1 MPVSF
6 IFKFLLIGTQL
17 FTVFVTSS
25 LIISLYVRHFQ
36 GIWLDIIY
44 TMGCWT
50 IIVWLS
56 KQDVAVLYHKF
67 KDYFFE
73 EDEE

>member
-1 MPVSF
+1 MQISF

-17 FTVFVTSS
+17 FTVFVTCS
-25 LIISLYVRHFQ
+25 LVISLYVRHFQ
-36 GIWLDIIY
+36 GIWWDIIY
-44 TMGCWT
+44 TIGCWT
-50 IIVWLS
+50 IIILLS
-56 KQDVAVLYHKF
+56 NQDLNVLQDKF